1 MNDHVFFAFPLPH
14 STFPLR
20 VDTIRTLVYSRQAS
34 RLPRRDHPPLATASM
49 EAHRLI
55 EQFVN
60 Q

>member
-1 MNDHVFFAFPLPH
+1 MNDDVFSAVHLPR
-14 STFPLR
+14 STFRLR
-20 VDTIRTLVYSRQAS
+20 VDTIRTLVYSRQTS

-60 Q
+60 H